1 MNIYEH
7 YIKRKNSCI
16 TNIRSGHVRYFTV
29 WVRAEFWQVWACW
42 RTAAGDWRRPRRRL
56 QQELALSLVWW
67 SWWWSWSPATRSL
80 GWVDTQASF
89 ADIYYLII
97 YYYTRWIST
106 SPAVSY
112 FSVKPVN
119 WPLGTSYLIW
129 LEISRS
135 GPTLSL
141 LILLKIEII
150 FAYLHLQAEW
160 KLERNNYR
168 HKRNKWF

>member
-7 YIKRKNSCI
+7 YIKRKNSYI
-16 TNIRSGHVRYFTV
+16 TYIRCGHVRYFTV

-42 RTAAGDWRRPRRRL
+42 RTAAEGYCCRRLRRRL
-56 QQELALSLVWW
+56 QLELALSLVWW
-67 SWWWSWSPATRSL
+67 SWWSSWSPATRSL
-80 GWVDTQASF
+80 GWIDTLHRHQEQ
-89 ADIYYLII
+89 
-97 YYYTRWIST
+97 IST

-135 GPTLSL
+135 SPTLSS

-160 KLERNNYR
+160 KIERETNGSNYAS
-168 HKRNKWF
+168 